1 MEPSSTWHQNVSAED
16 PYIYHYTFGVEYALD
31 GIPVVG
37 RVGEWSLDKRH
48 YFGGYPPQKLA
59 DPPRCAQ
66 ECAWVWSSKFNEATA
81 ALAAEGQWP
90 DSRMGG
96 TRDFSHAAGAGKPRT
111 LLSEALEGAAP
122 FIFDGQHKPLLFF
135 KGGRAEGPWG
145 VGNWWAEGG
154 LVITLQMCGD
164 LTLTFDSETKPT
176 TFSYSSDGGGGGG
189 GGGGRM
195 RGGKSRKGSGA
206 LDPVY
211 ASLRGFKSD
220 ADAQHPAVAELLGYG
235 PWAWSGIT
243 PMSFLHGGA
252 LHSPWGVGTYW
263 PEEGSTTTVIVEF
276 VGAKHRVTP
285 HGCMKFSS
293 VRESDGQAV
302 DGWVQMGQ
310 NARSCQI

>member
-1 MEPSSTWHQNVSAED
+1 MAGMSWLAGYLRLAFPHR
-16 PYIYHYTFGVEYALD
+16 
-31 GIPVVG
+31 

-66 ECAWVWSSKFNEATA
+66 ECAWVWASKFNEATA
-81 ALAAEGQWP
+81 ALAVEGQWP
-90 DSRMGG
+90 ETRMGG

-111 LLSEALEGAAP
+111 PLSEALEGAAP
-122 FIFDGQHKPLLFF
+122 FILDGQHKPLLFF

-164 LTLTFDSETKPT
+164 LTLTFDSETKPA
-176 TFSYSSDGGGGGG
+176 TFSYSGGGGG

-211 ASLRGFKSD
+211 APLRGFKSD

>member
-1 MEPSSTWHQNVSAED
+1 M
-16 PYIYHYTFGVEYALD
+16 
-31 GIPVVG
+31 VG

-90 DSRMGG
+90 DTRMGG

-122 FIFDGQHKPLLFF
+122 YIFDGQHKPLLFF